1 MFENTSLRRL
11 AAGVGAI
18 ALAAAGLLGGVA
30 YADPGPGQEGAPDQG
45 SIIVHKR
52 VGTEGT
58 RGNGTLLDPAP
69 GTALPGVEFTVQR
82 VGVWTGGA
90 CVAIDLTT
98 NAGWTAAQLAVGPNP
113 GAPATPAEEGKLC
126 AAGSAVSKT
135 TDVSGEATFDALALG
150 LYYVTETN
158 APANVIDRALPFYVT
173 IPFASKQGASETAP
187 TDWLYNVNVYP
198 KNATADKPT
207 KTIGLD
213 QVDLVVDADITWTIS
228 QTIPTL
234 SGTNSTFTEAS
245 ISDQLDPRLD
255 YKSSVL
261 AIADPEGDQ
270 LVADDYSFTDVD
282 GLLTWTLNESGR
294 AKLKANQGKTLSVVL
309 VTTVTSVTAGETT
322 PGQITNKATVS
333 FNDKP
338 QTTETEPYSYWG
350 NLTVTKQ
357 DVSTKAKLAGAEFKV
372 FDQVEGECPA
382 TMPTAAAIATGTSG
396 TDGIVTWDSA
406 SPAET
411 PLGLFIAN
419 SNSPMT
425 DPTADY
431 CLYETKAPVGYVAST
446 DPVTVTITTA
456 NEASVSLTIDNT
468 KQAVP
473 GLPLTG
479 GVGTAVFGATGL
491 VLVLGAIVGGAAL
504 RRRQSVN

>member
-113 GAPATPAEEGKLC
+113 GAPATSAEEGKLC

-213 QVDLVVDADITWTIS
+213 QVDLVVDADITWTIA

-234 SGTNSTFTEAS
+234 SGVGSTFTEAS
-245 ISDQLDPRLD
+245 IVDQLDPRLT
-255 YKSSVL
+255 YKSGAPV
-261 AIADPEGDQ
+261 IENVTGDQ
-270 LVADDYSFTDVD
+270 LVAADYAFTNVN
-282 GLLTWTLNESGR
+282 GKLTWVLSESGLS
-294 AKLKANQGKTLSVVL
+294 KLKANQGKKLSVEL
-309 VTTVTSVTAGETT
+309 VTTVTSVAADNTTAGT
-322 PGQITNKATVS
+322 ITNDATVS

-357 DVSTKAKLAGAEFKV
+357 DVSSKAKLAGAEFKV
-372 FDQVEGECPA
+372 FAQVEGLCPA
-382 TMPTAAAIATGTSG
+382 DMPTSGAIATGTSG
-396 TDGIVTWDSA
+396 TDGVVKWDSA
-406 SPAET
+406 TPAES

-419 SNSPMT
+419 SATPIAN
-425 DPTADY
+425 PTRNY
-431 CLYETKAPVGYVAST
+431 CLYESVAPVGYVANAA
-446 DPVTVTITTA
+446 PQTVTITTA
-456 NEASVSLTIDNT
+456 DNASLAVTVDNT
-468 KQAVP
+468 KQTVP

-491 VLVLGAIVGGAAL
+491 VLVLGAIAGGTAL
-504 RRRQSVN
+504 RRRQSAN